1 MNNFLI
7 LKKSYPTSVR
17 TLESCFRTDEDDEY
31 SRKQGTDY
39 GNERYRVRS
48 YLQNERI
55 KKQLDMERVKFAYLS
70 ARKQLGVPVM
80 AKPGTKAFR
89 EYLLHKEIISSCKS
103 NIAYALGH
111 INSHVRYGK
120 GGNHRVLSGR
130 AGSDEK
136 GIQDSVHDR
145 KGR

>member
-1 MNNFLI
+1 M
-7 LKKSYPTSVR
+7 R
-17 TLESCFRTDEDDEY
+17 TPSEQNKNSFKR
-31 SRKQGTDY
+31 GTDHCDEGY
-39 GNERYRVRS
+39 GVRS

-70 ARKQLGVPVM
+70 ARKQLRPPVM

-89 EYLLHKEIISSCKS
+89 ERLLHKEFISSCKS
-103 NIAYALGH
+103 NIDYALGH

-130 AGSDEK
+130 AGTDEK
-136 GIQDSVHDR
+136 GIQDSVHD
-145 KGR
+145 

>member
-1 MNNFLI
+1 M
-7 LKKSYPTSVR
+7 R
-17 TLESCFRTDEDDEY
+17 TPSEQNKNLRKHCGMSQQNSEEY
-31 SRKQGTDY
+31 RI
-39 GNERYRVRS
+39 RS
-48 YLQNERI
+48 HLQNERI